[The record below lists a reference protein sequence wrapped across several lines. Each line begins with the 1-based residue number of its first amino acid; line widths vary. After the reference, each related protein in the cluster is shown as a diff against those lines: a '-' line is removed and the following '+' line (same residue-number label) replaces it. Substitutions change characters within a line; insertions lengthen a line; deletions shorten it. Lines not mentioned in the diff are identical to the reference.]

1 MIQLFL
7 ILIKLVLGVLLAA
20 TAITFTVI
28 AVGRRR
34 KKRPFYLFTGIAV
47 VAALLAYGV
56 WSYSLTSAESTDRA
70 ELVEAFH
77 SNFGFYPPES
87 VEEIKVKNIFIY
99 DASGHWMAF
108 TYDPVVFDRIM
119 AHDQPLQ
126 IANAGT
132 REFDAIIKD
141 AYLKNQNRP
150 DWAVTPDGRTSKIF
164 FKKDFLDHTFSE
176 YYLWVDSTEATVHL
190 HVSYFD

>member
-1 MIQLFL
+1 MIQFFL
-7 ILIKLVLGVLLAA
+7 ILIKLILGVLLTAA
-20 TAITFTVI
+20 AITLTVI
-28 AVGRRR
+28 AVRRWR
-34 KKRPFYLFTGIAV
+34 KKRPFYLLTGLAVIAAV
-47 VAALLAYGV
+47 LAYGV
-56 WSYSLTSAESTDRA
+56 WNYSLTSAESTDRK
-70 ELVEAFH
+70 ELLEAFH

-87 VEEIKVKNIFIY
+87 VKEIKVKNVFIY

-108 TYDPVVFDRIM
+108 TYDPGVFDRVM

-126 IANAGT
+126 VASAGT
-132 REFDAIIKD
+132 REFDRIIKD

-150 DWAVTPDGRTSKIF
+150 DWAVTPEGRAIRIF

-176 YYLWVDSTEATVHL
+176 YYLWVDSTEAMVHL

>member
-7 ILIKLVLGVLLAA
+7 ILIKLILGVLLTAA
-20 TAITFTVI
+20 AITCAAI
-28 AVGRRR
+28 ALRRWR
-34 KKRPFYLFTGIAV
+34 KKRPFYLFAGLAV
-47 VAALLAYGV
+47 LAALMAYGV
-56 WSYSLTSAESTDRA
+56 WNYSLTSAESADRA

-87 VEEIKVKNIFIY
+87 VKEIKVKNIFIY

-108 TYDPVVFDRIM
+108 TYDPVVFDRVL
-119 AHDQPLQ
+119 AHDQPLSTA
-126 IANAGT
+126 IAGT
-132 REFDAIIKD
+132 REFDTIIKD

-150 DWAVTPDGRTSKIF
+150 DWAVTPDGRASKIF

-176 YYLWVDSTEATVHL
+176 YYLWVDSTEAMVHL

>member
-7 ILIKLVLGVLLAA
+7 ILIKLALGVLLTGA
-20 TAITFTVI
+20 AITFIVI
-28 AVGRRR
+28 AIMRWR
-34 KKRPFYLFTGIAV
+34 KKRPYYLFAGIAV
-47 VAALLAYGV
+47 AAALLAYGV

-70 ELVEAFH
+70 ELVQAFH
-77 SNFGFYPPES
+77 SNFGFDPPET
-87 VEEIKVKNIFIY
+87 VKEIKVKNVFIY

-108 TYDPVVFDRIM
+108 TYDPEVFKRIV
-119 AHDQPLQ
+119 AHDQPLRTV
-126 IANAGT
+126 AGGT
-132 REFDAIIKD
+132 AEFNHIVKD

-150 DWAVTPDGRTSKIF
+150 EWAVSPEGRTRKVL

-176 YYLWVDSTEATVHL
+176 YYLWVDSTEAMVHL

>member
-1 MIQLFL
+1 MFQLFL
-7 ILIKLVLGVLLAA
+7 ILIKLVLGLLFTAA
-20 TAITFTVI
+20 AITCAVI
-28 AVGRRR
+28 SVRRWR
-34 KKRPFYLFTGIAV
+34 GKRPFYLLSGLAV
-47 VAALLAYGV
+47 LAALLAYGV
-56 WSYSLTSAESTDRA
+56 WSYSLTSAESTDRT

-87 VEEIKVKNIFIY
+87 VKEIKVKNVFIY

-108 TYDPVVFDRIM
+108 TYDPAVFDRVM

-126 IANAGT
+126 IADAGT
-132 REFDAIIKD
+132 REFDTIIKD

-150 DWAVTPDGRTSKIF
+150 DWAGTPDGRASRIF

-176 YYLWVDSTEATVHL
+176 YYLWVDSTEAMVHL